1 MTREVSARP
10 FLAGAAVV
18 VVALAGLLGTVV
30 GTTGRQEGMAMDL
43 LGVVSF
49 QMTPVSMAAFGM
61 TATAAVLALLFGLVS
76 VAAAYDEGET
86 SR

>member
-18 VVALAGLLGTVV
+18 VVALAGLLGAVV

-43 LGVVSF
+43 LGVVTF
-49 QMTPVSMAAFGM
+49 QMTPASMAAFGM
-61 TATAAVLALLFGLVS
+61 AATAAVLALLFGLVS
-76 VAAAYDEGET
+76 VAADYDET
-86 SR
+86 AQ

>member
-18 VVALAGLLGTVV
+18 VVGLAGLLGAVV

-43 LGVVSF
+43 LGVASF

-61 TATAAVLALLFGLVS
+61 AATAAVLALLFTLVS
-76 VAAAYDEGET
+76 VAAEYDEPAQ
-86 SR
+86 